1 MEAEMLNQFINQ
13 LAMCELLSAHSLIQ
27 PSLSFECKQIE
38 VFIQESYFD
47 NDYNAFIKW
56 WDKTIVPMTEELQSF
71 VNEELESKK

>member
-47 NDYNAFIKW
+47 NNYEAFIKW
-56 WDKTIVPMTEELQSF
+56 WDATVVLV
-71 VNEELESKK
+71 VNEFQTLIEKRTS

>member
-1 MEAEMLNQFINQ
+1 MVELEMINQFINQ

-47 NDYNAFIKW
+47 NNYDAFIKW
-56 WDKTIVPMTEELQSF
+56 WDATVVPV
-71 VNEELESKK
+71 VNEFQTLIEKRAS